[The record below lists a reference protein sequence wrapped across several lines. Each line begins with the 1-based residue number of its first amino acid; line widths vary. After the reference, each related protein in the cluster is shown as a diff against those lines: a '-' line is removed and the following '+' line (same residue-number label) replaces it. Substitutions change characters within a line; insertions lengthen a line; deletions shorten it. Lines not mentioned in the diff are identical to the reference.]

1 MIKSESYYNERIRF
15 SLKKG
20 IQLGKVMGRI
30 QKAEEVEKMI
40 DTLTIDHKVRPRD
53 KKTIIVGEN
62 TICDDWH
69 QKIIQP
75 RELKQKLKEAQNE

>member
-30 QKAEEVEKMI
+30 QAFEEFKEMINSVTEEDLKAPETAEAPQE
-40 DTLTIDHKVRPRD
+40 PQ
-53 KKTIIVGEN
+53 EQPAN
-62 TICDDWH
+62 
-69 QKIIQP
+69 QESIQDY
-75 RELKQKLKEAQNE
+75 

>member
-30 QKAEEVEKMI
+30 QAFEEFKEMINKRIKAQGSYLKLLSTKEVKHITARRI
-40 DTLTIDHKVRPRD
+40 DELK
-53 KKTIIVGEN
+53 
-62 TICDDWH
+62 
-69 QKIIQP
+69 
-75 RELKQKLKEAQNE
+75 ELKQKLKEAQNE